1 MFFSRFV
8 FKFSQHIPLIK
19 MRIVFLLYCL
29 VIGLSTFY
37 SVQAQGVGLWCY
49 KCVSTHPG
57 CGKNFDWRWHWSYTC
72 PDPND
77 KCVKIV
83 EKKGAEEIITRDC
96 LSSIKG
102 IRRDIPADIYEGCR
116 PAARDIRLA
125 QYVFNDI
132 DELDIKRNYYD
143 NTTFCF
149 CDFDQFCN
157 SVSKPGVSAMMVI
170 MSVVAYT
177 SSWLLF

>member
-1 MFFSRFV
+1 MFSNIKN
-8 FKFSQHIPLIK
+8 KFSKLTPE
-19 MRIVFLLYCL
+19 IVVLLEWSIEMVEL
-29 VIGLSTFY
+29 KVGVKEKQ
-37 SVQAQGVGLWCY
+37 VQAQGLGLWCY

-57 CGKNFDWRWHWSYTC
+57 CGKDFDWRWHWSYTC

-83 EKKGAEEIITRDC
+83 ERKGAEEIITRDC
-96 LSSIKG
+96 LSSIQG

-132 DELDIKRNYYD
+132 DELDIKRNHYD

-157 SVSKPGVSAMMVI
+157 SVGKPAIPAMMMI
-170 MSVVAYT
+170 ISIVAFAFN
-177 SSWLLF
+177 WLHF

>member
-1 MFFSRFV
+1 
-8 FKFSQHIPLIK
+8 
-19 MRIVFLLYCL
+19 MRIVFLLYCFI
-29 VIGLSTFY
+29 IGLSTFC
-37 SVQAQGVGLWCY
+37 SVQAQGLGLWCY

-83 EKKGAEEIITRDC
+83 ERKGSEEIITRDC
-96 LSSIKG
+96 LSSIQG

-157 SVSKPGVSAMMVI
+157 SAGKAAIPAMMI
-170 MSVVAYT
+170 IISIVAYA
-177 SSWLLF
+177 SNWLHF

>member
-1 MFFSRFV
+1 MFFNV
-8 FKFSQHIPLIK
+8 LFSSFPNI
-19 MRIVFLLYCL
+19 FLWSKCELFSFCIALWSVYRHVSWSIRNIGICVLYLTIL
-29 VIGLSTFY
+29 VC

-132 DELDIKRNYYD
+132 DELDIKR
-143 NTTFCF
+143 
-149 CDFDQFCN
+149 
-157 SVSKPGVSAMMVI
+157 
-170 MSVVAYT
+170 
-177 SSWLLF
+177 